1 MQIPTS
7 TEKLLAITK
16 VIAAPDKFFYSS
28 FPEFSPL
35 EFEHFCA
42 FLLQKDGHSILE
54 LNSKQEADGGIDI
67 ITQKDEQIWVIQ
79 VKKSDWNTGK
89 KSKDYIS
96 LETVDRHFGV
106 VCRKEVELKE
116 KYGQEVLGYFMTLR
130 RFSSHTLAHFASE
143 KRMKFC
149 ELKELKKLIVDLE
162 VLNVDL
168 GMVVWQDLELARIK
182 EEISILEKLI
192 SEKDVE
198 IQTLQ
203 NKISSV
209 EKVIMLELLDLYRLL
224 DLLKFEL
231 KFIQDKKISQKM
243 QDEKLTAE
251 FVQNQQKIDE
261 EYENLEREYVAK
273 KITVLSELDQK
284 KFKQV
289 YRQLMHRFHPDKNP
303 NNRENYEKITKSI
316 TAAKETQDLTLLED
330 IANFPEKYFGG
341 ILPEEQDNKQVLA
354 KFVVQLQEKL
364 AQLDDQIDLLQS
376 EESLGLYEL
385 WSQNELSFNQ
395 FLAKKKAVLTEE
407 ISQIREQVEAL
418 K

>member
-7 TEKLLAITK
+7 VEKLLAIAK

-42 FLLQKDGHSILE
+42 FLLQKSGHSILE

-106 VCRKEVELKE
+106 VCRKEAELKE

-149 ELKELKKLIVDLE
+149 DLKELKKLIVDLE

-192 SEKDVE
+192 SEKEVE
-198 IQTLQ
+198 SQSLQ

-243 QDEKLTAE
+243 QDEKLAE
-251 FVQNQQKIDE
+251 EFAQNQEKIEEEYDKLEEEYIAKETKVLGEDE
-261 EYENLEREYVAK
+261 EKE
-273 KITVLSELDQK
+273 
-284 KFKQV
+284 FKQI
-289 YRQLMHRFHPDKNP
+289 YLGLIKRFHPDKNLKHK
-303 NNRENYEKITKSI
+303 ENYEKIAKIINS
-316 TAAKETQDLTLLED
+316 AKEKQDLQLLKD
-330 IANFPEKYFGG
+330 IQHFPEKYFGG
-341 ILPEEQDNKQVLA
+341 VLPEQQDNKQVLA
-354 KFVVQLQEKL
+354 KFVVQLQMKL
-364 AQLDDQIDLLQS
+364 AELDDQIDLLQTQ
-376 EESLGLYEL
+376 ESLKLYEL

-395 FLAKKKAVLTEE
+395 FLAKKKAILIEE
-407 ISQIREQVEAL
+407 ISQIREQVEAF